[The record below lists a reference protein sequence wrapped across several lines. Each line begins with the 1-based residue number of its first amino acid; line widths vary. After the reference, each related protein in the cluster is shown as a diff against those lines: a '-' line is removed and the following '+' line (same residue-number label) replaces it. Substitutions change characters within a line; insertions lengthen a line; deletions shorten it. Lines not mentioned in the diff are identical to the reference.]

1 MSRRALQPFA
11 HAATAVTMGLLLV
24 AILMMLLLAV
34 G

>member
-11 HAATAVTMGLLLV
+11 HAATVVTLSLLLV
-24 AILMMLLLAV
+24 AILVMLLLGA